1 MKILALDLGTK
12 RTGVAF
18 IDQES
23 VGFVVPLST
32 INHKSN
38 EEFMNAVQELIKDR
52 KIDRL
57 VVGLPFLPSGKEGQQ
72 AAFVHERVK
81 ELETLG
87 IPVSL
92 IDERYSS
99 RQTSTATPPKKG
111 QDRSA
116 VDPNAMAAIA
126 FLEAFIES

>member
-1 MKILALDLGTK
+1 MRILALDIGTK
-12 RTGVAF
+12 HTGAAF
-18 IDQES
+18 IDQEN
-23 VGFVVPLST
+23 VGFVVPLPT
-32 INHKSN
+32 IDHASK
-38 EEFMNAVQELIKDR
+38 EELMSAVQKLITDR

-72 AAFVHERVK
+72 AALVHERVK

-99 RQTSTATPPKKG
+99 RQTSTATTQKKG

-116 VDPNAMAAIA
+116 VDPNKMAAIA
-126 FLEAFIES
+126 I